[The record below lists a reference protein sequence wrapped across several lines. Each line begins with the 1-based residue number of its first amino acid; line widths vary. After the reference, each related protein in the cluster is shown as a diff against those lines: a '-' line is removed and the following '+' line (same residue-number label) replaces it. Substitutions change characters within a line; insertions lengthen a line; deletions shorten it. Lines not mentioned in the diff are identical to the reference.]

1 MVDRSE
7 LHSEMPK
14 KTLRKA
20 RAVKRS
26 RALRTGVAGVAVAST
41 LAMMLPSVVASA
53 LQPTQKDI
61 IDASHMTQ
69 NMGKGKP
76 DSDELNLQRWGA
88 SVLHKSVQTQKWAEL
103 ARREAELQK
112 QREAEKAREVQDSQ
126 KAQESTHDDETKKI
140 GEVKQSPEGHSFGG
154 NLEASSQAS
163 VSHPHETLVSKNS
176 VGSAVK
182 NSAAIKKSSVDATV
196 SANSA
201 GAAVSAPA
209 PVQQAQPAVKPESKP
224 AVQPAAKE
232 STPTAKPADVKP
244 TAKPEST
251 TTPQPA
257 DAKPADTSAVKQPA
271 QPKTS
276 QPANAQSGNAE
287 SSKPA
292 SEQNTNAQPSS
303 THAENANTVSAANTP
318 KVRKVRSAENNGG
331 DNSGS
336 SVPSA
341 ENVPAS
347 SANNASTSPTV
358 TPAANTVTPSSPAT
372 PASAGSNAGAG
383 NTAST
388 SADTTA
394 QGNTQGQ
401 GSQGSAQG
409 SDQGSQTNA
418 QGSQS
423 SAEGATTGATG
434 EDKNATPSD
443 PGSTS
448 SPTSTPTT
456 GTQNAGTP
464 NAGATNTAT
473 DPNSQVIKPNEKNQ
487 TAASQDEA
495 NKQVQTDKK
504 PKATYNLKIRYTIGG
519 AANKQLVQPYE
530 LTIDVEKLNKL
541 DKDGKYEYIELP
553 KSAGYRPSVY
563 HSGDYQYY
571 VKKGEGD
578 NSKFVID
585 DGTDADAIRYLRL
598 SKKLITDYAVKE
610 RPAVGGNNGAQ
621 APQTSQSTNPQSS
634 SSTQPKA
641 EDGIQYY
648 GELNI
653 NYAPKTAKYYVRHL
667 VQSLKNKDEFDEA
680 PNIGKPIV
688 VEHKTKDKK
697 GNVTTTSE
705 VIHVTEIT
713 GTVGSDVTAV
723 STYIPGYE
731 PEHNLISSPLSD
743 SEDEK
748 DKLVLNLRYYRKA
761 YEVTY
766 DSAGGTDV
774 TAQKVYYGQKVPEV
788 PEPTYRGHE
797 FLGWQLVQPGDN
809 TNRSVD
815 NTNRSVDSTNRSVD
829 NNRSGDSTNR
839 SVDSTNRSVDNTNRS
854 SASNRSVTNEA
865 ANYTMPDHNVQFRAI
880 WSANEATSYRVNVWV
895 QKADLVDKEHP
906 DSLVNYDFVG
916 LVERKNVQ
924 TDSEVALDKMN
935 DAGVVDDASK
945 LNGADE
951 TDYVKN
957 PELGLTKEELQGKD
971 SKHETGLI
979 AKFNWMND
987 THVTNLEGYDTTNP
1001 GAESNYLKDSSGNY
1015 VTGPIDAKTPNWD
1028 NRVYKDIFTRYFHV
1042 NKDLTKKLNNE
1053 QHDFVP
1059 GRPDL
1064 GKRSKAKLCA
1074 NDLNNTLNLVYDRNT
1089 YELIFAKP
1097 AGVDNGDN
1105 AAIKRKDE
1113 NGKTTIYCYAGGGG
1127 CSDKY
1132 VGKDKDEHGTEINH
1146 KGYRVN
1152 VRYGQKLTDIWPDVN
1167 ELYFSEEGKGSL
1179 GWQLG
1184 FAGVVKYRDTPP
1196 YRFTKEEFADPRW
1209 RAAFKKNPKDKVIP
1223 KISDDPEHNPQVTH
1237 ELKDNQRLLTAD
1249 SSDQSQPIQ
1258 VIIRKQS
1265 IASAKKHKKGDTIS
1279 EDDYELSTDS
1289 YSKDDTP
1296 SGDYDYPAPSIA
1308 GFNPA
1313 GGYDTA
1319 RVGKALDS
1327 DDFEGKLEEWY
1338 NESHDH
1344 GDWDDLSEDEQKAF
1358 AKKYHLAFRKYR
1370 GVPVDEQ
1377 EGYTGDATEFDDN
1390 KPLEFRYDRQK
1401 YAVQF
1406 YNADGKAIKDG
1417 SVAATEELP
1426 FEYSLTKRGK
1436 KDLTGED
1443 KELYGNDTSY
1453 DASVTKDDADDTSK
1467 QFDGK
1472 YTFTLNGTKYSI
1484 ERPDYLPED
1493 YVFKGWAVDQAGIH
1507 LINGKIND
1515 NSEGTE
1521 DKNKTGSK
1529 DKGKAKDITVPVNGI
1544 KLYAAWGK
1552 PEGIK
1557 HTVTLNYNMP
1567 ETDENGKEKSGTN
1580 VVTKQQFDHYYVIKE
1595 NKDIKVPTR
1604 KGYDFYGWE
1613 IDKNGTKLP
1622 YAFGNKVVEDI
1633 TLNAVWVEDTR
1644 YNGTFKHIFLKPG
1657 VTFADYKKEGLSESD
1672 KAAMV
1677 DHVSTQTVSGLREHL
1692 RYNAEA
1698 VYSDE
1703 THFPDKHFTSF
1714 EASKDEDQN
1723 TGEFIYQT
1731 YNTRKYKV
1739 RYVTIGKDS
1748 KEKDLLP
1755 ESEVSSVNRKYDVAF
1770 YKPIEGF
1777 MPETTQN
1784 SFTYKTYDDGKQK
1797 DDKIPEITFKYKDV
1811 RVLKRNDDNQAR
1823 PTNYTRYV
1831 FKVAD
1836 DQSSMGS
1843 VVDWQKKDVA
1853 DGSAL
1858 VYDAIKGTKAYQMPL
1873 PTVEAKPGFE
1883 FAGWTSK
1890 IGSSTLGSTELQY
1903 SDGVNRLPIRSEE
1916 QNSPEV
1922 IYTAKFKLKA
1932 PVAAAPQVLTPIEKI
1947 STGSGESAK
1956 KLITNAK
1963 EYPEGATF
1971 SFADG
1976 ATFDSTPGL
1985 HKIKVQVALNGNTA
1999 QAEVLYRVLPDLVYA
2014 SDWDKFKTSDYGSKH
2029 EQEYAPITF
2038 TGKNDEG
2045 TIIGHDTTGTPSTS
2059 GTATL
2064 TAYVYK
2070 GKKVKIRVPQAF
2082 GEDHSENNYHYVF
2095 KGWATKVVKPTA
2107 ANPNPEQ
2114 KFDINSSDRY
2124 TDANLQNGV
2133 TYHAVYKKIDYFSS
2147 SSDGGEVPKDAVV
2160 AIFKPAPGRLWTD
2173 GTSGPKVFYVK
2184 KGTDIS
2190 QIPYSS
2196 SDPTNAL
2203 VRLKAN
2209 LTNATG
2215 TWKRSSMLNDGKKLD
2230 EVKDVAKTDDNW
2242 KDGWKVNESFQEF
2255 VADQTP
2261 WTEPDVQTDYLVA
2274 VQDKRDTLP
2283 KLDEYLTNLA
2293 ALKAE
2298 AETKGDIKDVTIEYD
2313 LPKGKKPEDFEK
2325 KMLSKPSLY
2334 TVPLRI
2340 TVNYRDGVEPK
2351 KYKRVARLK
2360 VLYQLMYPSSL
2371 AKEDSKQTDVQTGA
2385 NAERNKVLDPK
2396 YYVQVKFENAQID
2409 GKSPNGKG
2417 EFAQGSRELYYAYKQ
2432 SASGVRAPQVIGKDY
2447 DAQGYHYEFQGWE
2460 KQTATTPVANSTNT
2474 PNITNGTNTAA
2485 PVVPFVTLFAA
2496 AAPTPTTVPTQP
2508 QIKLYSSAEIAGMKF
2523 DENTT
2528 FVARYK
2534 LMPNVIDASED
2545 DKIPD
2550 GYVATIFLPE
2560 IGHRWNNGEH
2570 KPKLLYIR
2578 HGKDIKDNIKFA
2590 QKVAS
2595 DTGKLLSGFVKWR
2608 MYDAKG
2614 NESNVNW
2621 KHAWDIATPR
2631 ILVAEQTGISDIKIP
2646 ETVIGV
2652 GDAIPNLNKLV
2663 HNTDSNVN
2671 VSINH
2676 VDGQGEKSEDT
2687 DNTQDA
2693 KDYNTYVYQ
2702 PGTATVTVD
2711 VTRPTDE
2718 VDPKTKKP
2726 KTITT
2731 QIQVRVHVLPNVIAD
2746 NDLPAKGTAEAKFV
2760 EKNYTKVTYV
2770 AGKGGEMK
2778 SPVFT
2783 YWVRKGVKD
2792 VHMPVPDVLA
2802 NKGYVFKDWTSST
2815 TETPAVP
2822 ADQRKATEEEREA
2835 LARMAIM
2842 SGKTFVANVI
2852 RRSHASTLAAL
2863 QHLLE
2868 EAQKARNPIA
2878 TDFERESIAR
2888 YAEGDNKPWVAK
2900 LIRNSRHSTV
2910 EALNNLLKIANVNGE
2925 REILALM
2932 AEHESKFWVASI
2944 IRKSHNSKI
2953 ESLKLLLKNAGVDP
2967 DKPHDYSVD
2976 MSGIIDDQREVFA
2989 ELADDANKPF
2999 IAKIIRSSKKSS
3011 LEALKQILR
3020 NAGINPEISLPKPK
3034 PTRETTI
3041 TANFKQ
3047 MKPMKFT
3054 FGGSTREFTQTKFK
3068 LTDNND
3074 APNNQLAAGSGNVMN
3089 NITAS
3094 CSGSQCTM
3102 AGIPTITDW
3111 KQGESARVVPFVFST
3126 TDNYGRRAEITVN
3139 MTVVREEKKPVP
3151 PTPVPPTPQPE
3162 PVPPTPVPPEP
3173 VPPTPV
3179 PPTPTPVPPTPVP
3192 PTPEPVPPTPVP
3204 PTPEPVPPT
3213 PEPQPVP
3220 PEPVPPTPVPPEPVP
3235 PTPVPPTPVP
3245 PPPVPP
3251 EPVPPTPVPP
3261 TPQPVPPTPVPP
3273 TPVPPTPV
3281 PPAPVPPTPEPEYPT
3296 AIAMPEPLL
3305 HVDAE
3310 RQEEPAQ
3317 PAPSLA
3323 KTGSDESTAALWSA
3337 TLSVLGFAVG
3347 KAGRRRKRKNNES

>member
-1 MVDRSE
+1 MVDRSD
-7 LHSEMPK
+7 LHGKSPK
-14 KTLRKA
+14 RTLRKA
-20 RAVKRS
+20 HAVKRS
-26 RALRTGVAGVAVAST
+26 RALRRGVAGVAVAST

-61 IDASHMTQ
+61 IDASNTTQ
-69 NMGKGKP
+69 KMGKGKP
-76 DSDELNLQRWGA
+76 DPDELNMQRWGA
-88 SVLHKSVQTQKWAEL
+88 GVLNKSAQTQKFVEL
-103 ARREAELQK
+103 ARHDAQIQQLREAQ
-112 QREAEKAREVQDSQ
+112 QREIEQREINKSEAKQHESQQQEAQQREIDSQ
-126 KAQESTHDDETKKI
+126 L
-140 GEVKQSPEGHSFGG
+140 G
-154 NLEASSQAS
+154 SSNA
-163 VSHPHETLVSKNS
+163 
-176 VGSAVK
+176 VGSAG
-182 NSAAIKKSSVDATV
+182 SAE
-196 SANSA
+196 
-201 GAAVSAPA
+201 VSAPA
-209 PVQQAQPAVKPESKP
+209 PVQ
-224 AVQPAAKE
+224 
-232 STPTAKPADVKP
+232 
-244 TAKPEST
+244 
-251 TTPQPA
+251 
-257 DAKPADTSAVKQPA
+257 
-271 QPKTS
+271 
-276 QPANAQSGNAE
+276 
-287 SSKPA
+287 
-292 SEQNTNAQPSS
+292 NTNAQPAS
-303 THAENANTVSAANTP
+303 THVENTNTVSAANTP
-318 KVRKVRSAENNGG
+318 KVRKPRSVENNGG

-341 ENVPAS
+341 ANVTASPAAS
-347 SANNASTSPTV
+347 SANNAPTSPAAAPANNAPVPSANNTAATPTT
-358 TPAANTVTPSSPAT
+358 TPASNTTAPSAPVT
-372 PASAGSNAGAG
+372 PASAEANAGAG
-383 NTAST
+383 TAASPST
-388 SADTTA
+388 DTTA

-409 SDQGSQTNA
+409 SAQGSQTNA

-423 SAEGATTGATG
+423 SAEGATTDAAG
-434 EDKNATPSD
+434 EDKSATPSATAQNTASE
-443 PGSTS
+443 PGSASTPNNQPTS
-448 SPTSTPTT
+448 SPTSTPAAGTPTT
-456 GTQNAGTP
+456 GTP

-473 DPNSQVIKPNEKNQ
+473 DPNSQVIKPNTDNP
-487 TAASQDEA
+487 EA
-495 NKQVQTDKK
+495 KTPDKANEQVQTDKK

-541 DKDGKYEYIELP
+541 DDVNSLEYIELP
-553 KSAGYRPSVY
+553 KAAGYRPSVY

-585 DGTDADAIRYLRL
+585 DGTDADAVRYLRL

-667 VQSLKNKDEFDEA
+667 VQNLKDKDKFDEA

-688 VEHKTKDKK
+688 VEHKIKGKDGK
-697 GNVTTTSE
+697 VTTTKE
-705 VIHVTEIT
+705 LIHVTEIT
-713 GTVGSDVTAV
+713 GTVGSNVTAV

-774 TAQKVYYGQKVPEV
+774 TAQKVYYGQEVPEV
-788 PEPTYRGHE
+788 PEPTYRGHT
-797 FLGWQLVQPGDN
+797 FMGWQIVEPGE
-809 TNRSVD
+809 SA
-815 NTNRSVDSTNRSVD
+815 
-829 NNRSGDSTNR
+829 NRSGDN
-839 SVDSTNRSVDNTNRS
+839 NNRS

-865 ANYTMPDHNVQFRAI
+865 HNYIMPDHNVQFRAA

-945 LNGADE
+945 LNGASE
-951 TDYVKN
+951 TEYVKN

-1249 SSDQSQPIQ
+1249 KSNQSQPIQ

-1313 GGYDTA
+1313 DGYDTA
-1319 RVGKALDS
+1319 RVGDALDS

-1344 GDWDDLSEDEQKAF
+1344 GEWDDLSEDEQKAF

-1406 YNADGKAIKDG
+1406 YNADGNAITKDN
-1417 SVAATEELP
+1417 VAATEELP
-1426 FEYSLTKRGK
+1426 FEYSLTKRGNAK
-1436 KDLTGED
+1436 LTGED
-1443 KELYGNDTSY
+1443 ADLYYDGGNVKSY

-1484 ERPDYLPED
+1484 VRPENLPKD

-1521 DKNKTGSK
+1521 GEGKA
-1529 DKGKAKDITVPVNGI
+1529 KGKAKDFTMPVNGI

-1552 PEGIK
+1552 PTDIK
-1557 HTVTLNYNMP
+1557 HTVTLNYHMP
-1567 ETDENGKEKSGTN
+1567 EIDENGNEIKDSN

-1633 TLNAVWVEDTR
+1633 TLDAVWVKDTR

-1657 VTFADYKKEGLSESD
+1657 YTFTDYKQPGLSESA

-1677 DHVSTQTVSGLREHL
+1677 DHISTQTVSGLREHL

-1703 THFPDKHFTSF
+1703 THFPDKQFTSF

-1739 RYVTIGKDS
+1739 KYIDQDG
-1748 KEKDLLP
+1748 KDLLP

-1777 MPETTQN
+1777 MPETTQQN
-1784 SFTYKTYDDGKQK
+1784 IEYAIGKDGKQIGEK
-1797 DDKIPEITFKYKDV
+1797 TYTFKYKDV
-1811 RVLKRNDDNQAR
+1811 RVLKRQDDAQSR

-1836 DQSSMGS
+1836 GQGSMGS
-1843 VVDWQKKDVA
+1843 VVDWQGSNVA

-1873 PTVEAKPGFE
+1873 PTVKAKPGYE
-1883 FAGWTSK
+1883 FDVWTSK
-1890 IGSSTLGSTELQY
+1890 IY
-1903 SDGVNRLPIRSEE
+1903 IDDGHGGQTHTDGFDRLPILSES
-1916 QNSPEV
+1916 QPNPKV
-1922 IYTAKFKLKA
+1922 IYTVKFKLKA
-1932 PVAAAPQVLTPIEKI
+1932 PVAIDTKVLKPTDAL
-1947 STGSGESAK
+1947 SLDDNSAK
-1956 KLITNAK
+1956 ELIKNADKYPSNAK
-1963 EYPEGATF
+1963 F
-1971 SFADG
+1971 SFAPG
-1976 ATFDSTPGL
+1976 ERFDSTPGL
-1985 HKIKVQVALNGNTA
+1985 HKIKVQVHLDGNTA
-1999 QAEVLYRVLPDLVYA
+1999 AAEVLYRVLPDLVYA
-2014 SDWDKFKTSDYGSKH
+2014 SDWGKFKATEYGSKH
-2029 EQEYAPITF
+2029 ADDYVPITF

-2045 TIIGHDTTGTPSTS
+2045 TIIGHDGGNTGSSTS
-2059 GTATL
+2059 GITTL

-2070 GKKVKIRVPQAF
+2070 NKDVRIRVPQAF
-2082 GEDHSENNYHYVF
+2082 GKDYNGQHYHYVF
-2095 KGWATKVVKPTA
+2095 KGWVTKVVEPTTSTPSASTPSSGTMKPD
-2107 ANPNPEQ
+2107 EQ
-2114 KFDINSSDRY
+2114 KPEEKKQEQTFDINSSDRY
-2124 TDANLQNGV
+2124 KNVNLDNGV
-2133 TYHAVYKKIDYFSS
+2133 TYHAIYKRIDYFSS
-2147 SSDGGEVPKDAVV
+2147 SSDNGTVPKDSVI
-2160 AIFKPAPGRLWTD
+2160 AIFKPAPKRKWKD
-2173 GTSGPKVFYVK
+2173 GSDGPKVFYVK
-2184 KGTDIS
+2184 KGANLADITVKVTD
-2190 QIPYSS
+2190 
-2196 SDPTNAL
+2196 SDGNTTEEKAL
-2203 VRLKAN
+2203 DFLQNN
-2209 LTNATG
+2209 LTNPTG
-2215 TWKRSSMLNDGKKLD
+2215 KWSRSKMINGKE
-2230 EVKDVAKTDDNW
+2230 EVTPIDNVS
-2242 KDGWKVNESFQEF
+2242 DWKVDKPFQEF

-2261 WTEPDVQTDYLVA
+2261 WTKPKVQTDYLVA
-2274 VQDKRDTLP
+2274 VQGKSELP
-2283 KLDEYLTNLA
+2283 ALEKYLTKESFD
-2293 ALKAE
+2293 ALKE
-2298 AETKGDIKDVTIEYD
+2298 AKKKGEIEDVKFDYD
-2313 LPKGKKPEDFEK
+2313 LPKGKTPEEFENE
-2325 KMLSKPSLY
+2325 MLSKPSLY
-2334 TVPLRI
+2334 TVPLKV
-2340 TVNYRDGVEPK
+2340 TVNYKDGAKPEP
-2351 KYKRVARLK
+2351 YNLVARLK
-2360 VLYQLMYPSSL
+2360 VIYQLMYPESL
-2371 AKEDSKQTDVQTGA
+2371 PKDDTKPAPKHDIKKNYDTPVIGESGEINLVTNNTDKYV
-2385 NAERNKVLDPK
+2385 KVE
-2396 YYVQVKFENAQID
+2396 FEN
-2409 GKSPNGKG
+2409 PNSTEGTVSGRK
-2417 EFAQGSRELYYAYKQ
+2417 EYYILN
-2432 SASGVRAPQVIGKDY
+2432 ASKETNTTGIKAPQATGKKY
-2447 DAQGYHYEFQGWE
+2447 DERSFHYEFVGW
-2460 KQTATTPVANSTNT
+2460 KMVKGSIASTTPTVKPVASTSSSAAPALPMVALYASAPNTTGAGVIRSVETGNSSKDNIYTKEQIAKMSFTENT
-2474 PNITNGTNTAA
+2474 KFEAVFRKVDNVLKPGTN
-2485 PVVPFVTLFAA
+2485 
-2496 AAPTPTTVPTQP
+2496 
-2508 QIKLYSSAEIAGMKF
+2508 E
-2523 DENTT
+2523 
-2528 FVARYK
+2528 
-2534 LMPNVIDASED
+2534 
-2545 DKIPD
+2545 KIPD
-2550 GYVATIFLPE
+2550 NYVPHLFLPGFGRRWTDGTSNPKVFYFDPESSNYYNDINNKVDNLGVQLKGFGGWSIYGAAGNELNASSPDYTKKETRVYVAKQARI
-2560 IGHRWNNGEH
+2560 NDVN
-2570 KPKLLYIR
+2570 
-2578 HGKDIKDNIKFA
+2578 
-2590 QKVAS
+2590 AS
-2595 DTGKLLSGFVKWR
+2595 DIVLSVGDGIPGPDELVHGN
-2608 MYDAKG
+2608 DAK
-2614 NESNVNW
+2614 SNPNIVGVQG
-2621 KHAWDIATPR
+2621 AGVYDINNAITKP
-2631 ILVAEQTGISDIKIP
+2631 GIT
-2646 ETVIGV
+2646 TVV
-2652 GDAIPNLNKLV
+2652 
-2663 HNTDSNVN
+2663 VN
-2671 VSINH
+2671 V
-2676 VDGQGEKSEDT
+2676 
-2687 DNTQDA
+2687 
-2693 KDYNTYVYQ
+2693 
-2702 PGTATVTVD
+2702 
-2711 VTRPTDE
+2711 TRTND
-2718 VDPKTKKP
+2718 KKE
-2726 KTITT
+2726 
-2731 QIQVRVHVLPNVIAD
+2731 QVIVPVKVHIRVLPKVIAD
-2746 NDLPAKGTAEAKFV
+2746 KDLPEKGTKEYGFIAQ
-2760 EKNYTKVTYV
+2760 NYTKVMYA
-2770 AGKGGEMK
+2770 AGEGGTMQ
-2778 SPVFT
+2778 SPMHT
-2783 YWVRKGVKD
+2783 YWVRNGKEYAIRD
-2792 VHMPVPDVLA
+2792 YIPDVLA
-2802 NKGYVFKDWTSST
+2802 DKGYVFKDWSSKT
-2815 TETPAVP
+2815 IEKPAAP
-2822 ADQRKATEEEREA
+2822 ADQRKATNEEREV
-2835 LARMAIM
+2835 LANIAIVDGV
-2842 SGKTFVANVI
+2842 SYVAKII
-2852 RRSHASTLAAL
+2852 RNSHNSTLAAL
-2863 QHLLE
+2863 QNLLS
-2868 EAQKARNPIA
+2868 EAQK
-2878 TDFERESIAR
+2878 EH
-2888 YAEGDNKPWVAK
+2888 AK
-2900 LIRNSRHSTV
+2900 EIYKAKKEQL
-2910 EALNNLLKIANVNGE
+2910 AKIAESNGKHY
-2925 REILALM
+2925 LAEL
-2932 AEHESKFWVASI
+2932 
-2944 IRKSHNSKI
+2944 IRKSNNSTLAALSNLLAQNITNPLEINNTI
-2953 ESLKLLLKNAGVDP
+2953 ERDKL
-2967 DKPHDYSVD
+2967 
-2976 MSGIIDDQREVFA
+2976 A
-2989 ELADDANKPF
+2989 ELADAAGKSFVAN
-2999 IAKIIRSSKKSS
+2999 IIRNSKKSS
-3011 LEALKQILR
+3011 LEALKQLLR
-3020 NAGINPEISLPKPK
+3020 SVGVNPETSLPEPQ
-3034 PTRETTI
+3034 PTYETTI
-3041 TANFKQ
+3041 TANFEK
-3047 MKPMKFT
+3047 MAPMKF
-3054 FGGSTREFTQTKFK
+3054 KF
-3068 LTDNND
+3068 
-3074 APNNQLAAGSGNVMN
+3074 
-3089 NITAS
+3089 
-3094 CSGSQCTM
+3094 SGSAREGILTNFRLQNMTEGNLNADGTPDINNTKIKVDGKEVTINELVSQVKNSVNGINATCKDTACTIS
-3102 AGIPTITDW
+3102 GTPKIVDGKPKVELTFT
-3111 KQGESARVVPFVFST
+3111 T
-3126 TDNYGRRAEITVN
+3126 TDKYGRQAEITVEID
-3139 MTVVREEKKPVP
+3139 VISESKPAPAPVPTP
-3151 PTPVPPTPQPE
+3151 PTPAPVPTPEIPFVPDFAPSVIPEAQVMEPEVEQPETEEPQPE
-3162 PVPPTPVPPEP
+3162 PESKPV
-3173 VPPTPV
+3173 
-3179 PPTPTPVPPTPVP
+3179 
-3192 PTPEPVPPTPVP
+3192 
-3204 PTPEPVPPT
+3204 
-3213 PEPQPVP
+3213 
-3220 PEPVPPTPVPPEPVP
+3220 
-3235 PTPVPPTPVP
+3235 
-3245 PPPVPP
+3245 
-3251 EPVPPTPVPP
+3251 
-3261 TPQPVPPTPVPP
+3261 
-3273 TPVPPTPV
+3273 
-3281 PPAPVPPTPEPEYPT
+3281 
-3296 AIAMPEPLL
+3296 
-3305 HVDAE
+3305 
-3310 RQEEPAQ
+3310 
-3317 PAPSLA
+3317 LA
-3323 KTGSDESTAALWSA
+3323 KTGSDTSRVASAGILSAAIAAIGL
-3337 TLSVLGFAVG
+3337 AVVKTG
-3347 KAGRRRKRKNNES
+3347 KHHRKRRNNK